1 MKEKLCYGAGG
12 FGIQIL
18 TNTISS
24 YYMLFLTNVMNI
36 SPLAA
41 GQLFFRIKLIDAFTD
56 IICASLADKVQTK
69 YGSYRPFL
77 MLCSFPAS
85 VFFCL
90 NFWAPAFE
98 AQQIR
103 LAWAYVIYFFTSTVF
118 ATLNNVPY
126 TALNSVMSHDRND
139 QSAFASARTV
149 GENVASI
156 IISYAVYKII
166 LAFGTVN
173 SPAGWRV
180 MAVCFAILAFA
191 ALQFC
196 AHGVQERYAAADSG
210 GGTARSTLRNLLQLR
225 HNTPL
230 IGVMGIVIFFVLTN
244 NYFETYFNYYCI
256 YYLQHVEWTAGLST
270 AGALLTMLVAAAM
283 PRLVK
288 RLEKRY
294 LIVFGVLCASASYL
308 FFYFAKSYGVILTGQ
323 LLRGFGAAFIMTNV
337 WSLLPECSLYGEWK
351 TGTACPALVAAL
363 MLFSLKIC
371 QALAN
376 YFVGFTLDVIGFD
389 ASLAL
394 QAEHT
399 VESIRTCVAIGP
411 SLLSLA
417 IIAFTL
423 LLRAIDRKNVSRWQA
438 ATRHA
443 PED

>member
-156 IISYAVYKII
+156 IISAVYKII

-210 GGTARSTLRNLLQLR
+210 GETARSTLRNLLQLR

-230 IGVMGIVIFFVLTN
+230 IWVTHRGHGDRHIFRID
-244 NYFETYFNYYCI
+244 E
-256 YYLQHVEWTAGLST
+256 Q
-270 AGALLTMLVAAAM
+270 
-283 PRLVK
+283 
-288 RLEKRY
+288 
-294 LIVFGVLCASASYL
+294 L
-308 FFYFAKSYGVILTGQ
+308 FRDLFQ
-323 LLRGFGAAFIMTNV
+323 LLLH
-337 WSLLPECSLYGEWK
+337 LLP
-351 TGTACPALVAAL
+351 PARGVDGRSFHGRSAAYHAG
-363 MLFSLKIC
+363 C
-371 QALAN
+371 
-376 YFVGFTLDVIGFD
+376 G
-389 ASLAL
+389 
-394 QAEHT
+394 
-399 VESIRTCVAIGP
+399 C
-411 SLLSLA
+411 
-417 IIAFTL
+417 
-423 LLRAIDRKNVSRWQA
+423 
-438 ATRHA
+438 HA
-443 PED
+443 PAGEAP